1 MFHLLKISTSIRSLF
16 LDIREAIKERAA
28 CSPDCFCHEEQ
39 VWETE
44 ELFLNSLQELYICGY
59 SGSDYDFTFV
69 ERLLGWTRVLK
80 SVTINFDPKATVNE
94 ELCKE
99 LLGLAEPETC
109 MKIYL
114 YRNGAKVMYT
124 PVG

>member
-1 MFHLLKISTSIRSLF
+1 
-16 LDIREAIKERAA
+16 
-28 CSPDCFCHEEQ
+28 
-39 VWETE
+39 
-44 ELFLNSLQELYICGY
+44 
-59 SGSDYDFTFV
+59 
-69 ERLLGWTRVLK
+69 VLK

-94 ELCKE
+94 EVCKE

-124 PVG
+124 PVDKGSFKGRLLLSSTSSHIWL

>member
-1 MFHLLKISTSIRSLF
+1 
-16 LDIREAIKERAA
+16 
-28 CSPDCFCHEEQ
+28 
-39 VWETE
+39 
-44 ELFLNSLQELYICGY
+44 
-59 SGSDYDFTFV
+59 
-69 ERLLGWTRVLK
+69 VLK

-94 ELCKE
+94 EVCKE

-124 PVG
+124 PVD